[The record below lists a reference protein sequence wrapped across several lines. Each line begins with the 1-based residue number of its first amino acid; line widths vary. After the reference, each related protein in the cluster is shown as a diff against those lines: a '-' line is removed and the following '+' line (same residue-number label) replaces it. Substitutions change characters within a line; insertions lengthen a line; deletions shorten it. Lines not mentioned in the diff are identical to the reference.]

1 MPNEG
6 RIIAVCISPTEGGPI
21 KAVTEAVAIAGQGLR
36 GDRYCATGASST
48 TQLTLIESEV
58 IDALNSELAKALPV
72 TAFRRNLVTEGVRL
86 NSLVGVTF
94 GVGEVQ
100 VQGIELCEPCAYLQD
115 LLGVP
120 ELVKRLTHKG
130 GLRCE
135 ILEDGV
141 IACDNLVRYQL

>member
-21 KAVTEAVAIAGQGLR
+21 KAVTEAVAIAGEGLK
-36 GDRYCATGASST
+36 GDRYCASDALSK

-58 IDALNSELAKALPV
+58 IDALNSELAKALPA

-135 ILEDGV
+135 ILEGGV

>member
-1 MPNEG
+1 MHSAG

-21 KAVTEAVAIAGQGLR
+21 KAVTEAVAIAGEGLR
-36 GDRYCATGASST
+36 GDRYCATGAPSK

-58 IDALNSELAKALPV
+58 IDALNGELAKPLPV
-72 TAFRRNLVTEGVRL
+72 TAFRRNLVTEGVFL

-115 LLGVP
+115 LLDVP
-120 ELVKRLTHKG
+120 DLVKRLTHKG

-135 ILEDGV
+135 ILEGGLIV
-141 IACDNLVRYQL
+141 RDNLVRYQL

>member
-1 MPNEG
+1 MHSAG
-6 RIIAVCISPTEGGPI
+6 RIIAVCMSPTEGGPI
-21 KAVTEAVAIAGQGLR
+21 KTVTEAVAIAGEGLR
-36 GDRYCATGASST
+36 GDRYCATGAPSK

-58 IDALNSELAKALPV
+58 KPLPV
-72 TAFRRNLVTEGVRL
+72 TAFRRNLVTEGVFL

-115 LLGVP
+115 LLDVP
-120 ELVKRLTHKG
+120 DLVKRLTHKG

-135 ILEDGV
+135 ILEGGLIV
-141 IACDNLVRYQL
+141 RDNLVRYQL

>member
-1 MPNEG
+1 MHNAG

-21 KAVTEAVAIAGQGLR
+21 KAVTEAVAVAGEGLK
-36 GDRYCATGASST
+36 GDRYCAPGAASE

-58 IDALNSELAKALPV
+58 IDALNCELAKPLPV
-72 TAFRRNLVTEGVRL
+72 TAFRRNLVTKDVVL

-94 GVGEVQ
+94 AVGEVQ
-100 VQGIELCEPCAYLQD
+100 VRGIELCEPCAYLQD

-135 ILEDGV
+135 ILEDGL
-141 IACDNLVRYQL
+141 IACDSLVQYPQ

>member
-21 KAVTEAVAIAGQGLR
+21 KTVTEAVAIAGEGLK
-36 GDRYCATGASST
+36 GDRYCATDASSK

-58 IDALNSELAKALPV
+58 IDALNSELAKSLPV
-72 TAFRRNLVTEGVRL
+72 TAFRRNLVTEGFVL
-86 NSLVGVTF
+86 NSLVGATF
-94 GVGEVQ
+94 AVGDVQ

-115 LLGVP
+115 LLEVP
-120 ELVKRLTHKG
+120 DLVKRLTHKG

-135 ILEDGV
+135 ILEDGL
-141 IACDNLVRYQL
+141 IACDSLVRYPQ

>member
-36 GDRYCATGASST
+36 GDRYCATGASSN

-58 IDALNSELAKALPV
+58 IDALNSELAKPLPV
-72 TAFRRNLVTEGVRL
+72 TAFRRNLVTEGVVL
-86 NSLVGVTF
+86 NSLVGLTF
-94 GVGEVQ
+94 AVGEVQ

-135 ILEDGV
+135 ILEGGLIV
-141 IACDNLVRYQL
+141 CDSLVRYQL

>member
-1 MPNEG
+1 MPNLG

-36 GDRYCATGASST
+36 GDRYCATGASSN

-58 IDALNSELAKALPV
+58 IGALNSELAKPLPV
-72 TAFRRNLVTEGVRL
+72 TAFRRNLVTEDVVL
-86 NSLVGVTF
+86 NSLVGLTF
-94 GVGEVQ
+94 AVGEVQ

-135 ILEDGV
+135 ILEGGLIVSDS
-141 IACDNLVRYQL
+141 LVRYQL

>member
-6 RIIAVCISPTEGGPI
+6 RIIAVCISPAEGGPI
-21 KAVTEAVAIAGQGLR
+21 KAVTETVAIAGEGLK
-36 GDRYCATGASST
+36 GDRYCASDAPSK

-135 ILEDGV
+135 ILEGGV